1 MLEPWPRPQRMTPT
15 TPNVEDT
22 QACLQRLRRAALRHP
37 RCTPTLYEK
46 LGAQWQ
52 AQGLTAAALDALYG
66 RFFVLERLGLA
77 LDLRRPLE
85 LGLKQATESHLP
97 QQAARLHEALGRVHY
112 QMGEYQLA
120 SAHWSQALD
129 LAAMLGDAS
138 TGVAARI
145 GLGQIHYA
153 LGDWPAGERLHSDAR
168 GMLEG
173 LDDAYLESKLRIN
186 LGVGLFNRQQ
196 YEAAAQEFS
205 LGQAAAARAGHR
217 DYVAEA
223 QWHEARSAQARGQHA
238 QALQLCREALAR
250 ARLAGY
256 AWLQT
261 MASATL
267 TELAAA
273 GDDMDEAIRCGEQ
286 SLELARRL
294 GARRQQSTAHLA
306 LAKLYQNQ
314 GRLQAALNHLW
325 QHQELEGELYRLSL
339 PERLSALARFDLS
352 QQPPEERLLNL
363 SNRMWSIESA
373 DDLAAAVQAMRP
385 EIESVLAVDAVQFW
399 WDAQGRGEFAALP
412 PVAAARL
419 DAAQCPRYL
428 AMLDALHQPLAL
440 SEWSLHPC
448 HAELSAMA
456 EASGQALPQSRL
468 EFALRLQGQVR
479 AVLWLDQ
486 QRSLRAWSR
495 DELLRASHIAK
506 LYERLLLALDLAQ
519 AKRTQQEME
528 REKFSSLGRLVASV
542 AHDVNTPVG
551 VAITAA
557 SGLGDAAARS
567 LQALRGERVSRQE
580 LTALAEQMRGSAELV
595 ERNLQRAATL
605 IGDFKRISVDQ
616 QAETLETFRLAD
628 YLRSVVSVHS
638 PVLRKAGISCTLA
651 IPDDIEM
658 SQVSGLLTQVFSNLI
673 MNSLTHAF
681 PAGRG
686 GRIEIAAEACGADQ
700 VLISY
705 RDDGVGLSPD
715 ARAHAF
721 EPFFTTR
728 RGQGG
733 SGLGMYIVYNI
744 VQKLGGSVEL
754 PEQAQGMT
762 LRMRLPLV
770 AQANA

>member
-1 MLEPWPRPQRMTPT
+1 MTPNP
-15 TPNVEDT
+15 PNVEDT
-22 QACLQRLRRAALRHP
+22 QPCLQRLRRAALRHP
-37 RCTPTLYEK
+37 RCTPALYEK

-52 AQGLTAAALDALYG
+52 AEGLTAAALDALYG

-77 LDLRRPLE
+77 LDLRRTLKA
-85 LGLKQATESHLP
+85 GLKQATEAHLP
-97 QQAARLHEALGRVHY
+97 QQAARLHEALGRLHY

-120 SAHWSQALD
+120 STHWSQALD
-129 LAAMLGDAS
+129 LAAMLGDGN

-153 LGDWPAGERLHSDAR
+153 LGDWPAGERLHGDAR
-168 GMLEG
+168 GLLQG
-173 LDDAYLESKLRIN
+173 LGDDYLESKLRIN

-205 LGQAAAARAGHR
+205 LGQVAAARAGHR

-223 QWHEARSAQARGQHA
+223 QWHEARSAQARGQHE
-238 QALQLCREALAR
+238 QALRLCREALTR
-250 ARLAGY
+250 ARQIGY

-273 GDDMDEAIRCGEQ
+273 GDDIDEAIRCGEQ

-325 QHQELEGELYRLSL
+325 QHQQLEGELYRLSL

-363 SNRMWSIESA
+363 SNRIWHIESA
-373 DDLAAAVQAMRP
+373 ADLAAAVQAMRP
-385 EIESVLAVDAVQFW
+385 EIEAVLAVDAVQFW
-399 WDAQGRGEFAALP
+399 WDAQGRREFALLP
-412 PVAAARL
+412 AVAAARL
-419 DAAQCPRYL
+419 DAGNCPRYL
-428 AMLDALHQPLAL
+428 ALLDGLQQPLAL

-448 HAELSAMA
+448 HAELSAVA
-456 EASGQALPQSRL
+456 DASGQALPQSRL
-468 EFALRLQGQVR
+468 EVALRLQGQVR

-486 QRSLRAWSR
+486 QHGLRAWSR

-567 LQALRGERVSRQE
+567 LRALRGERVSRQE
-580 LTALAEQMRGSAELV
+580 LTALAEQMRASAELV

-616 QAETLETFRLAD
+616 QAESLETFRLAD

-638 PVLRKAGISCTLA
+638 PVLRKAGIVCTLDVPA
-651 IPDDIEM
+651 DIEM
-658 SQVSGLLTQVFSNLI
+658 TQVSGLLTQVFSNLL

-681 PAGRG
+681 PEGRG
-686 GRIEIAAEACGADQ
+686 GRIEISAEDCGADQ
-700 VLISY
+700 LLITYS
-705 RDDGVGLSPD
+705 DDGVGLSPD
-715 ARAHAF
+715 ARSHAF
-721 EPFFTTR
+721 EPFFTTK

-744 VQKLGGSVEL
+744 VQKLGGSLEL
-754 PEQAQGMT
+754 PERPRGMC
-762 LRMRLPLV
+762 LRMRLPRS
-770 AQANA
+770 AQVRARA

>member
-1 MLEPWPRPQRMTPT
+1 MTPT
-15 TPNVEDT
+15 TPNAEEP
-22 QACLQRLRRAALRHP
+22 QPCLQRLRRAALRHP
-37 RCTPTLYEK
+37 RCTPALYEQ
-46 LGAQWQ
+46 LGARWQ
-52 AQGLTAAALDALYG
+52 AEGRTAAALDALYG

-77 LDLRRPLE
+77 LDLRRQLE
-85 LGLKQATESHLP
+85 AGLNEATEAHLP
-97 QQAARLHEALGRVHY
+97 QQAARLHEALGRLHY

-120 SAHWSQALD
+120 STHWSQALD
-129 LAAMLGDAS
+129 LAAMLGDGR

-153 LGDWPAGERLHSDAR
+153 LGDWPTGERFHSDAR
-168 GMLEG
+168 GLLQG
-173 LDDAYLESKLRIN
+173 LDDDYLESKLRIN

-196 YEAAAQEFS
+196 YEAAAQEFG
-205 LGQAAAARAGHR
+205 LGRAAAARAGHR

-223 QWHEARSAQARGQHA
+223 QWHEARSAQARGQHE

-250 ARLAGY
+250 ARQAGY

-273 GDDMDEAIRCGEQ
+273 GDDIAEAIRCGEE

-294 GARRQQSTAHLA
+294 GARRQQSTAHRA

-363 SNRMWSIESA
+363 SNRMWSIESEE
-373 DDLAAAVQAMRP
+373 DLAAAVQAMRP

-399 WDAQGRGEFAALP
+399 WDAQGRGEFAPLP
-412 PVAAARL
+412 PVAAAQL
-419 DAAQCPRYL
+419 DAEHCPRYL

-448 HAELSAMA
+448 HAELSALA
-456 EASGQALPQSRL
+456 GASGLVLPQSRL
-468 EFALRLQGQVR
+468 EFALRLQGRVR

-486 QRSLRAWSR
+486 QHALRAWSR

-519 AKRTQQEME
+519 AKRAQQEME

-580 LTALAEQMRGSAELV
+580 LTALAEQMHASAELV

-638 PVLRKAGISCTLA
+638 PVLRKAGIECRLD
-651 IPDDIEM
+651 IPEALEM
-658 SQVSGLLTQVFSNLI
+658 TQVSGLLTQVFSNLI

-686 GRIEIAAEACGADQ
+686 GQIEIAAEACGADQ
-700 VLISY
+700 LLISY
-705 RDDGVGLSPD
+705 SDDGVGLSPE
-715 ARAHAF
+715 ARRHAF
-721 EPFFTTR
+721 EPFFTTK

-733 SGLGMYIVYNI
+733 SGLGMYIVYSI
-744 VQKLGGSVEL
+744 VHKLGGSLEL
-754 PEQAQGMT
+754 PERPRGMC
-762 LRMRLPLV
+762 LRMRLPRS
-770 AQANA
+770 AQV